1 MTDSDRWTDGT
12 DRHTMQV
19 MYRIE
24 IILCLIDLEEKH
36 PVLEKTLSNPFEDED
51 DDADETDISTL
62 PLPK

>member
-1 MTDSDRWTDGT
+1 MGRT
-12 DRHTMQV
+12 DRHTMQI

-36 PVLEKTLSNPFEDED
+36 SVLEKTLSNPFEDED

>member
-1 MTDSDRWTDGT
+1 
-12 DRHTMQV
+12 MQI

-24 IILCLIDLEEKH
+24 IILCFKDLEEKH

>member
-1 MTDSDRWTDGT
+1 
-12 DRHTMQV
+12 MQV

>member
-1 MTDSDRWTDGT
+1 MTDQQMGRT
-12 DRHTMQV
+12 DRNTMQI

-24 IILCLIDLEEKH
+24 IKLCFIDLEEKH